1 VEECKVEVGLCAD
14 GIESPPIPGAELLDE
29 VGGEV
34 GAFLKFLVVV
44 EPYLSRR

>member
-1 VEECKVEVGLCAD
+1 VEECKVEVGLRAD
-14 GIESPPIPGAELLDE
+14 GIKCPSVPCAQLLDK
-29 VGGEV
+29 VRGEV